1 MPCKGNVHARSY
13 RPTFMAPGTH
23 PFRCPDTTID
33 SFFVLW
39 FFRLLLPS
47 YHDKKKLK
55 TVLTFLIKFFLI
67 ISISPW
73 AQPSLS
79 NLQELKEKAPFRGW
93 GVGERV
99 RSGLSAAL
107 SLWIAPV
114 GRKFGRKRG
123 ASCRRF
129 GISKRKPPLGGGG
142 WACECAV
149 VYPLR
154 SRKETSGTQ
163 RGGG

>member
-1 MPCKGNVHARSY
+1 
-13 RPTFMAPGTH
+13 MAPGTH
-23 PFRCPDTTID
+23 LLFSPDTFINN
-33 SFFVLW
+33 FLLLW
-39 FFRLLLPS
+39 FFRFFSPI
-47 YHDKKKLK
+47 YHEKKKLK
-55 TVLTFLIKFFLI
+55 TVPTYLIKFFLF
-67 ISISPW
+67 ISSFSL
-73 AQPSLS
+73 AQTSLS

-93 GVGERV
+93 GVGLRV

-114 GRKFGRKRG
+114 GRKIGRKRG
-123 ASCRRF
+123 ASCRRL

-154 SRKETSGTQ
+154 SRKGTSGTQ
-163 RGGG
+163 RSCGIFRGSPL